1 MRLLLD
7 ESVPSRLQRS
17 LDNHA
22 VRTVVELGWSGVTN
36 ERLLSLA
43 AAADFDAF
51 VTVDKNLPHQQN
63 MTTLPIAVIV
73 LDAVSIELPALMSL
87 LPYLEQELSSLKPKS
102 YARVTIGI

>member
-1 MRLLLD
+1 
-7 ESVPSRLQRS
+7 
-17 LDNHA
+17 
-22 VRTVVELGWSGVTN
+22 
-36 ERLLSLA
+36 
-43 AAADFDAF
+43 
-51 VTVDKNLPHQQN
+51 